1 MMPRLLSVGLF
12 SLIGASRAT
21 WIQQEPGVLP
31 YSADRS
37 SWVLH
42 DKVPG
47 EHSIELT
54 VALRV
59 DSDRHAALE
68 KLFWEVSD
76 PKHASYGKHLSMDEI
91 TQLLAVP
98 DSRVDVVK
106 HHFEQAGATTLVSP
120 NKDMIT
126 VTMSASAAEMA
137 LNTSLAFF
145 KHPERSHLRI
155 VRASSHYSLP
165 EHVAREVVMVGEL
178 LQFPHVSSIPVLQ
191 NLNPVASWPNECDA
205 AGCKGLVTPAV
216 IAQRYKLPKQSD
228 AVRKN
233 TMAVAEYQG
242 QYYKDE
248 DLASFGKS
256 CHRDVKVDTTIG
268 GDKPVPGVEAELD
281 IEYIK
286 AVAPEIPLTVVYDN
300 QYSLL
305 NWVNQITSLA
315 DSPLVHS
322 VSYGN
327 DEKQQVSP
335 QYMFT
340 CNAAFMKAGVRGLS
354 ILFASGDQGVCGRQG
369 CGLIKH
375 APFHPDFPGDSP
387 YITTVGGTDFKGS
400 DIGEETAWS
409 ASGGGFSNYFD
420 IPDYQKSA
428 VAAYKASP
436 DANLPPQELWNN
448 SGRGYPDVAALGGT
462 KNPYCVAVQGA
473 FSGVAGTSAACPVV
487 AGVFAKLNGLRLKAG
502 KSSMGF
508 LNPFIYQNPAG
519 FQDVTSGKN
528 SATRKWGFTA
538 VKGWDPLTG
547 FGTPDYEAL
556 AKASM
561 SMFDN
566 EEAVIV

>member
-1 MMPRLLSVGLF
+1 MPMLLSFVFFTLLGV
-12 SLIGASRAT
+12 SRAN

-42 DKVPG
+42 DKVPA
-47 EHSIELT
+47 EHSVELT
-54 VALRV
+54 VAVRV

-76 PKHASYGKHLSMDEI
+76 PKHASYGKHLSIDGI
-91 TQLLAVP
+91 SKLLAIP

-106 HHFEQAGATTLVSP
+106 HYFERAGATALVSP
-120 NKDMIT
+120 NKDIIT
-126 VTMSASAAEMA
+126 VTMPASAAETA

-155 VRASSHYSLP
+155 VRANTHYWLP
-165 EHVAREVVMVGEL
+165 EHVAHEVAMVGEL
-178 LQFPHVSSIPVLQ
+178 LQFPHVSIVPALQ
-191 NLNPVASWPNECDA
+191 SQNPVASWPNGCDA

-216 IAQRYKLPKQSD
+216 IAQRYKLPSKSD
-228 AVRKN
+228 AVPKN
-233 TMAVAEYQG
+233 SMAVAEYQG

-248 DLASFGKS
+248 DLTSFGKS
-256 CHRDVKVDTTIG
+256 CHRDVKVEKTIG
-268 GDKPVPGVEAELD
+268 GDKPNPGVEAELD

-305 NWVNQITSLA
+305 SWVNQITSLQ

-340 CNAAFMKAGVRGLS
+340 CNTAFMKAGVRGLS

-409 ASGGGFSNYFD
+409 ASGGGFSNYFG

-428 VAAYKASP
+428 VAAYKASS

-448 SGRGYPDVAALGGT
+448 SGRGYPDLAALGGT
-462 KNPYCVAVQGA
+462 KNPYCVAVQGM
-473 FSGVAGTSAACPVV
+473 FSGVAGTSAACPVA
-487 AGVFAKLNGLRLKAG
+487 AGVFAKLNGLRLKAR
-502 KSSMGF
+502 KSPMGF
-508 LNPFIYQNPAG
+508 LNPFIYQNPAA

-528 SATRKWGFTA
+528 SASRKYGFTA

-561 SMFDN
+561 KMFDG
-566 EEAVIV
+566 EQTVVV